1 VIRYAKNSTEQTVI
15 TRAIT
20 IAKEVLSAAVLVGT
34 LGTPEIP
41 PVSRC
46 HPKVAIKFA
55 VQLFQ
60 MKHGM
65 EPTRVGGNIIVYVT
79 QVILCIITNASRDIL
94 IVQIKKVMVPI
105 MILEQTV
112 AHVTLAMPIAMASAQ
127 ASIKYVRMMLARG
140 VII

>member
-1 VIRYAKNSTEQTVI
+1 V
-15 TRAIT
+15 
-20 IAKEVLSAAVLVGT
+20 VLFAVARVDILGT
-34 LGTPEIP
+34 LEIP
-41 PVSRC
+41 HASQFR
-46 HPKVAIKFA
+46 PKVAIKFV

-65 EPTRVGGNIIVYVT
+65 EPTRVRGNIIAYVT
-79 QVILCIITNASRDIL
+79 QVILCIITNASQDIL

-112 AHVTLAMPIAMASAQ
+112 ARVTLAMPIVMASAQ
-127 ASIKYVRMMLARG
+127 ASIKYVRMMLVRG